1 MSLTSGIKI
10 YISPKVMIFVTK
22 GNFFMKIVALVVCT
36 ALIVCFLPVSGMEIA
51 RYPELQSKY
60 SGFSAM
66 TPGTGFEQLKDNF
79 AERSAAQNV
88 LLQKFRDGP
97 GSGGAF
103 SLADRDPGSLL
114 SISLPGGGYRDMISK
129 QLHNLTGPNSG
140 SARSLLDNYTIKKAI
155 PEKKVPAT
163 VPVTSDMGMKVV
175 DANNRFALDLYSTL
189 ARENPEGNLF
199 FSPWSISS
207 ALAITYEGARGTTAD
222 EIRSVFNFPA
232 DDSTRW
238 NGYKE
243 ITDGLNG
250 GNSGYTLENAN
261 ALWAEETYPL
271 LPSYLTTADT
281 YYSAHVTNLDFI
293 GNPERSRET
302 INRWVEGKTRNRI
315 QDLLPPGSI
324 DSATILVITNA
335 IYFKGTWA
343 SQFKVENTAEAD
355 FMVTPSTTVRVPMMK
370 RTDAEAKYW
379 YTETDTL
386 QVLGMPYAHQ
396 NGRELAMLVI
406 LPKDQDIGAA
416 EQSLDVKK
424 LSDLRQSLVYKQVKV
439 FFPRFK
445 METGYQMRDI
455 LSGMGMPSVF
465 EPGQADLSGMD
476 GTTGLFV
483 SDVFHKAF
491 VEVSEE
497 GTEAAAA
504 TAVPVSRGMS
514 EVTIPTFRA
523 DHPFIFLIQ
532 DSGNGNILFMGRVM
546 EPAGG

>member
-1 MSLTSGIKI
+1 
-10 YISPKVMIFVTK
+10 
-22 GNFFMKIVALVVCT
+22 MKIPVIIICAVFLF
-36 ALIVCFLPVSGMEIA
+36 CFNPASG
-51 RYPELQSKY
+51 LDLSKY
-60 SGFSAM
+60 
-66 TPGTGFEQLKDNF
+66 PG
-79 AERSAAQNV
+79 
-88 LLQKFRDGP
+88 LQVKYP
-97 GSGGAF
+97 
-103 SLADRDPGSLL
+103 DPGSATPVSTFDVLKNNFADRTTSRDALL
-114 SISLPGGGYRDMISK
+114 QRIRTIPDTAGRPALPGIGPGNYVALPVPGGDYTDMISAR
-129 QLHNLTGPNSG
+129 LHDLSNGYPG
-140 SARSLLDNYTIKKAI
+140 QARSLLDNYANYTNKKTIPDKPA
-155 PEKKVPAT
+155 PVKVPAT
-163 VPVTSDMGMKVV
+163 SDTGKKVV
-175 DANNRFALDLYSTL
+175 EANNRFALELYSEL
-189 ARENPEGNLF
+189 ARESPGSNLF

-222 EIRSVFNFPA
+222 EIRSVFHFPA

-243 ITDGLNG
+243 ITDGLNS
-250 GNSGYTLENAN
+250 GNSGFTLQTAN

-293 GNPERSRET
+293 GNPEGSRET

-324 DSATILVITNA
+324 DSATTLVITNA

-343 SQFKVENTAEAD
+343 SQFRKENTAEAD
-355 FMVTPSTTVRVPMMK
+355 FMVTPATTVRVPMMK

-406 LPKDQDIGAA
+406 LPKDQDLRAA

-424 LSDLRQSLVYKQVKV
+424 LSELRQSLVYTQVNV
-439 FFPRFK
+439 YFPRFK
-445 METGYQMRDI
+445 METGYQMRDT
-455 LSGMGMPSVF
+455 LSGMGMSSAF
-465 EPGQADLSGMD
+465 EPGRANLSGMD
-476 GTTGLFV
+476 GTTSLFV
-483 SDVFHKAF
+483 SDVFHKAY
-491 VEVSEE
+491 VEVNEE

-504 TAVPVSRGMS
+504 TAVPVSRALAES
-514 EVTIPTFRA
+514 VPVFRA

-532 DSGNGNILFMGRVM
+532 DSENGNILFMGRVT
-546 EPAGG
+546 EPVQ